1 MLLQRLCVA
10 VLCREP
16 IPHIK
21 LWIFIR
27 SQSAGVCATCLRW
40 KYERTEQ
47 RVLAWCTVRTWR
59 DFFNAHSLA
68 FCAHCRRVVLLCYSC
83 GPSRDQ
89 NALFSVFYQNESIS
103 LSKDG
108 GTCQNGTL
116 TAIDTMLQDSC
127 DKLIFCS
134 TASVSGLLEEMYA
147 GIMPALFASLIG
159 NPHIEPSF
167 STIVPAAVC
176 LCI

>member
-1 MLLQRLCVA
+1 MKEQSSWYLLGVQLGHGV
-10 VLCREP
+10 
-16 IPHIK
+16 
-21 LWIFIR
+21 IF
-27 SQSAGVCATCLRW
+27 
-40 KYERTEQ
+40 
-47 RVLAWCTVRTWR
+47 
-59 DFFNAHSLA
+59 FFNAHSLA
-68 FCAHCRRVVLLCYSC
+68 FCAHCRRVALLCYSC

-116 TAIDTMLQDSC
+116 TAIDTMYPVQLWQIDTLQQSQC
-127 DKLIFCS
+127 VCNI
-134 TASVSGLLEEMYA
+134 VSNGLLREMYA